1 MRDKLYKI
9 TNEIRNTNLIYSDKR
24 YDTRIDPKSATL
36 QKYRVWRCF
45 VAKKLPPDKKSEGK
59 TG

>member
-1 MRDKLYKI
+1 MRDKLYKT

-45 VAKKLPPDKKSEGK
+45 VEKIEAV
-59 TG
+59 T